1 MKHPLTGAAL
11 LAALAIAA
19 PALAQDTTGAMQH
32 PQARAHHATHHKMA
46 SHPRGSQKSQGDIA
60 NQLNQQELSRDQGGN
75 MPSASPSAPS
85 AAMPPGAMPASRMP
99 GPKTSAGGYIQPQPG
114 AGSAPPQPS
123 PTTMGAGPGGPR

>member
-11 LAALAIAA
+11 VAALAIGA

-60 NQLNQQELSRDQGGN
+60 NQLNQQELSN
-75 MPSASPSAPS
+75 
-85 AAMPPGAMPASRMP
+85 
-99 GPKTSAGGYIQPQPG
+99 IQ
-114 AGSAPPQPS
+114 ATN
-123 PTTMGAGPGGPR
+123 PTTMNRMPAGGRATSGTHQ